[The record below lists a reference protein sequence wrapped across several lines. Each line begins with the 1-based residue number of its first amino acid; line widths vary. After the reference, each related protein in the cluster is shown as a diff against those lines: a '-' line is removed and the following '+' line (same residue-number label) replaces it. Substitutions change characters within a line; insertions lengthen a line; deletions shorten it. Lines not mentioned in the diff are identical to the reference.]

1 VSTTAWIFLGLGVW
15 IGLLLGV
22 AALCVAGARDERLA
36 RRTARARSGDGPR
49 RCRALVADGPVPDG
63 VDEDAKA
70 VAREQCDGSW
80 SCPAA
85 AHVLGCFASAP
96 ERRRAGH

>member
-1 VSTTAWIFLGLGVW
+1 
-15 IGLLLGV
+15 
-22 AALCVAGARDERLA
+22 
-36 RRTARARSGDGPR
+36 
-49 RCRALVADGPVPDG
+49 VPDG